1 MGKGAK
7 TKGYIK
13 NLDNGTITKFLY
25 NPTEYST
32 GRNINFSVIEAPGMT
47 YPKFQFVS
55 GGEKTITFTIF
66 LYGVRGEP
74 KKFINAINS
83 FLPRE
88 MSGNPFAKPPLM
100 LFAFGR
106 YIKKC
111 ILVGFNE
118 DYLEFNEDLSP
129 KRVDIHLTL
138 KVVA

>member
-13 NLDNGTITKFLY
+13 NLYNGRITEFLY

-32 GRNINFSVIEAPGMT
+32 STNINYSVIEAPGMT
-47 YPKFQFVS
+47 YPKFQFIS
-55 GGEKTITFTIF
+55 GGEKTITFTVF

-74 KKFINAINS
+74 KKFINEINS
-83 FLPRE
+83 FLPIGK
-88 MSGNPFAKPPLM
+88 SGIPFAKPPLM
-100 LFAFGR
+100 LFAFGA

-129 KRVDIHLTL
+129 KRVNIHLTL